1 LGWVTAVAGGLPAA
15 WSGAPSRPEG
25 AARSMVLARVK
36 ESATAWAMEKVA
48 AVADR

>member
-1 LGWVTAVAGGLPAA
+1 
-15 WSGAPSRPEG
+15 
-25 AARSMVLARVK
+25 MVLARVK